1 MHNLTTSITISA
13 SAEQVRHILTDF
25 SFYSRWNPFITSI
38 TGKPEV
44 GHKLSITISADGM
57 KPMSIK
63 PTVLY
68 AELDCEFR
76 WLGHMII
83 PGLFDGEHYFIIEEK
98 SPGTLLFTHGENFSG
113 IFAVLVVNQYG
124 QAIRKGFE
132 AMNEALKHRAEQM
145 KEHAK
150 QDYAT

>member
-1 MHNLTTSITISA
+1 MNNLTTSITISA
-13 SAEQVRHILTDF
+13 SAEHVWYILTDF
-25 SFYSRWNPFITSI
+25 SSYSSWNPFITSI
-38 TGKPEV
+38 TGKPEAR
-44 GHKLSITISADGM
+44 HKLSITIKADGM

-68 AELDCEFR
+68 AEPEREFR
-76 WLGHMII
+76 WLGHMVI

-98 SPGTLLFTHGENFSG
+98 SPGRLLFTHGENFSG
-113 IFAVLVVNQYG
+113 IFSGLVVKLCG

-145 KEHAK
+145 KEHAE
-150 QDYAT
+150 QNYAT